1 MTRQPY
7 AVRLGRIE
15 ESIKAQRVSAKAK
28 DDKSVAGRLRS
39 DVTKA
44 HWFALQ
50 IGVAAWWMYRNVLR
64 PVARIMWWPAK
75 RLWSLYRRLWDRVV
89 YIRFHD
95 TRRFSKTRA
104 GLLLTA
110 TVGFFYIPVL
120 NISPAAGLV
129 EFVTDAGLY
138 VATSRYEE
146 TIYLTNTHEIDP
158 EGNMFSVQGGHKLP
172 ITDQDSIYFRVR
184 PVLFHQL
191 WSLTHHSWRGGPP
204 FFFPDYVAAA
214 VPPGVS
220 ICIATSYGIRWKWFM
235 RNADWYPDL
244 LAASCVPVQQG
255 AMG

>member
-1 MTRQPY
+1 MAIREPY
-7 AVRLGRIE
+7 AVRLERIRESVAKQRESSARKTETSTAGRI
-15 ESIKAQRVSAKAK
+15 
-28 DDKSVAGRLRS
+28 RS

-50 IGVAAWWMYRNVLR
+50 VGMAAHWMYRHVLR
-64 PVARIMWWPAK
+64 PVSRVLWWPAK
-75 RLWSLYRRLWDRVV
+75 RLWGAYRRLWDRVV
-89 YIRFHD
+89 YVRFHD

-110 TVGFFYIPVL
+110 TLGFFYVPIL
-120 NISPAAGLV
+120 NISPFLGTV
-129 EFVTDAGLY
+129 EFTTDAGLY
-138 VATSRYEE
+138 LFTAHHEQ
-146 TIYLTNTHEIDP
+146 IYLTNTHEIDP
-158 EGNMFSVQGGHKLP
+158 EGNMFSVQGGHQLP

-191 WSLTHHSWRGGPP
+191 WSITHHSWRGGPP

-220 ICIATSYGIRWKWFM
+220 YCSATSYGIRWKWFM

-244 LAASCVPVQQG
+244 LAASCVPLTNG
-255 AMG
+255 ERG